1 MTGASLTDFDREA
14 WATAADS
21 FFEATERQAR
31 ILHACRTLA
40 ALVPDH
46 NALAAHMARAVAT

>member
-1 MTGASLTDFDREA
+1 MSPARTDFDREA
-14 WATAADS
+14 WAAAADS

-46 NALAAHMARAVAT
+46 NALVAHMARAVAT

>member
-1 MTGASLTDFDREA
+1 MSPAQTGFDREA
-14 WATAADS
+14 WAAACES

-40 ALVPDH
+40 VLVPDH
-46 NALAAHMARAVAT
+46 NALVAHMARAVAT